1 MADTTNPIPTPWR
14 VRWMRIR
21 YQFIPVLT
29 LGVAILFTGW
39 LWRRHAGS
47 GNAFGEVEAQR
58 IPVTIGVD
66 GVLSP
71 LPGRVVKQYDRVQEG
86 DTIAALDPAPIQA
99 RQAARRVEVDRL
111 RAEIEALEG
120 TAPGAA
126 APRQQPTTAPAGDRL
141 QALRTALTTR
151 EEELAQLDLILESLE
166 VTAPVSGTIS
176 RINLRPGQFVRAG
189 DPIMEIFADG
199 ATYVV
204 SFLREEQQY
213 IKPHPKMTVEVR
225 PRNDPRRVVQ
235 GTVDT
240 VGSQVESVPSHQLR
254 DQKVP
259 EWGLPVR
266 MTIPAD
272 ANLRPGELV
281 NLTFKPA
288 TTAE

>member
-1 MADTTNPIPTPWR
+1 MADTTSPIPTPWR

-29 LGVAILFTGW
+29 LALAVCLTGW

-47 GNAFGEVEAQR
+47 GNAFGAVEAQR

-66 GVLSP
+66 GVLAP
-71 LPGRVVKQYDRVQEG
+71 LPGRVVKQYDRVEEG
-86 DTIAALDPAPIQA
+86 DTIAALDPTPIQA
-99 RQAARRVEVDRL
+99 RQAARRVEVERL
-111 RAEIEALEG
+111 RDEIEALEG
-120 TAPGAA
+120 IAPGAT
-126 APRQQPTTAPAGDRL
+126 PPGKQPTTAPSPERL
-141 QALRTALTTR
+141 QALRTALATR
-151 EEELAQLDLILESLE
+151 EEELAQLDLMLESLE
-166 VTAPVSGTIS
+166 VAAPVSGTIS
-176 RINLRPGQFVRAG
+176 RIYLRPGQFVRAG

-199 ATYVV
+199 ASYVV

-213 IKPHPKMTVEVR
+213 INPQPNMPVEVR

-240 VGSQVESVPSHQLR
+240 VGAQVEAVPAHQLR

>member
-1 MADTTNPIPTPWR
+1 M
-14 VRWMRIR
+14 
-21 YQFIPVLT
+21 
-29 LGVAILFTGW
+29 
-39 LWRRHAGS
+39 
-47 GNAFGEVEAQR
+47 EVE
-58 IPVTIGVD
+58 
-66 GVLSP
+66 
-71 LPGRVVKQYDRVQEG
+71 
-86 DTIAALDPAPIQA
+86 
-99 RQAARRVEVDRL
+99 RL

-120 TAPGAA
+120 IAPGATPPA
-126 APRQQPTTAPAGDRL
+126 KQQPTTAPAPDRL
-141 QALRTALTTR
+141 QALRTALSTR

-176 RINLRPGQFVRAG
+176 RIYLRPGQFVRAG

-199 ATYVV
+199 ASYVV

-213 IKPHPKMTVEVR
+213 INPHPNMPVEVR

-240 VGSQVESVPSHQLR
+240 VGSQVESVPAHQLR

-272 ANLRPGELV
+272 ADLRPGELV

-288 TTAE
+288 ATPE

>member
-1 MADTTNPIPTPWR
+1 
-14 VRWMRIR
+14 
-21 YQFIPVLT
+21 
-29 LGVAILFTGW
+29 
-39 LWRRHAGS
+39 
-47 GNAFGEVEAQR
+47 
-58 IPVTIGVD
+58 
-66 GVLSP
+66 
-71 LPGRVVKQYDRVQEG
+71 
-86 DTIAALDPAPIQA
+86 
-99 RQAARRVEVDRL
+99 VEVDRL